1 MALTEEQEKFL
12 SDMATLVPKYAPQYN
27 IMVNSPVIAQALLES
42 GWGGSG
48 LAKYHNYFGLKCGS
62 SWTGKSV
69 NMTTKEEYSPGT
81 LTTIKDNFRV
91 FDTRELGV
99 KGYFDFINT
108 ARYANLK
115 GVTDPETYLTR
126 IKADGY
132 ATSSKYV
139 ENLMNV
145 IRSYNLTQYDSAS
158 AGSQIPQ
165 VSQSN
170 RTATHLIEIA
180 KSYLGCNEA
189 DGSHKKIIDIYNTK
203 QSKLPRGYT
212 VKYTDA
218 WCATY
223 VSAMAILAGITDI
236 LPTECGCGK
245 MIELFQQLGE
255 WEENEAIAPR
265 PGYVAFYDWQDG
277 DNYKTTDNKGAADHV
292 GIVISV
298 SGNTF
303 KVIEGNYSN
312 SVKVRTL
319 EFNGRYLR
327 GFGIPRF
334 DEEATS
340 SSGVTPVVTKA
351 YDKTEDFKGIV
362 TASELNVRKGPG
374 VENGTCSFSPLPKGT
389 EVSVCDRATAST
401 GIVWYY
407 ICYNGKYGF
416 VSSSYIK
423 QKEAEKPQ
431 TMKIAPA
438 TSKNSRYAGTYK
450 VTASDSLNLRT
461 EPSTEKGKASVILT
475 IPNGGKVQNYGYY
488 TDKNGTKWFLVLYN
502 GVTGHVSSTYLKK
515 C

>member
-1 MALTEEQEKFL
+1 MALTAEQQQFL
-12 SDMATLVPKYAPQYN
+12 SDMSTLVPKYAPQYN
-27 IMVNSPVIAQALLES
+27 IMVNSPVIAQAILES

-62 SWTGKSV
+62 AWTGKSV

-108 ARYANLK
+108 PRYANLK

-139 ENLMNV
+139 QNLMNV
-145 IRSYNLTQYDSAS
+145 IRSYDLTQFDGEGGKQFA
-158 AGSQIPQ
+158 Q
-165 VSQSN
+165 VSRPERMAS
-170 RTATHLIEIA
+170 HLISIA
-180 KSYLGCNEA
+180 KSYLGYNEA

-203 QSKLPRGYT
+203 QSPLPRGYKVT
-212 VKYTDA
+212 YQDA
-218 WCATY
+218 WCATF
-223 VSAMAILAGITDI
+223 VTAMAILAGMTDI
-236 LPTECGCGK
+236 IPPECGCGK
-245 MIELFQQLGE
+245 MIELFQKLGE
-255 WEENEAIAPR
+255 WEENEAVAPR
-265 PGYVAFYDWQDG
+265 PGYIAFYDWQDG
-277 DNYKTTDNKGAADHV
+277 ADYKTTDNKGAADHV
-292 GIVISV
+292 GIVTSV

-303 KVIEGNYSN
+303 TVIEGNYSN
-312 SVKVRTL
+312 SVKYRTL
-319 EFNGRYLR
+319 EVNGRYLR
-327 GFGIPRF
+327 GFGIPRY
-334 DEEATS
+334 DEEANS
-340 SSGVTPVVTKA
+340 SSNVIPVVTKT

-362 TASELNVRKGPG
+362 TASSLNVRKGPG
-374 VENGTCSFSPLPKGT
+374 TNNGTCSFSPLPNGT
-389 EVSVCDRATAST
+389 EVSVCDKATALN

-423 QKEAEKPQ
+423 KKDAEKVQ
-431 TMKIAPA
+431 TMKVSPA
-438 TSKNSRYAGTYK
+438 TSKNARYAGTYK
-450 VTASDSLNLRT
+450 VTASDGLNLRT
-461 EPSTEKGKASVILT
+461 EPSTSKGKASVILT
-475 IPNGGKVQNYGYY
+475 IPNGGKVQNYGFY
-488 TDKNGTKWFLVLYN
+488 TDRDGTRWYLVIYN